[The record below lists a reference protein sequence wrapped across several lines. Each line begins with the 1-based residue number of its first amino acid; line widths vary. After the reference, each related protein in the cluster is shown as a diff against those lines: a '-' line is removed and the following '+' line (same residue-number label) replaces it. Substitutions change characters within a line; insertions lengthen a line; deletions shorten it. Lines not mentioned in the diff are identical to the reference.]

1 MLGYLSWNQTGVR
14 GQRIFFT
21 SSVMTV
27 MHSTEMN
34 QGLKEDFLRLDGL
47 QLLCGQ
53 ARYLMYYEY
62 NIENQFYLHVM
73 NFSTRGSSCKKFK
86 NTFD

>member
-47 QLLCGQ
+47 QTIMR
-53 ARYLMYYEY
+53 ASA
-62 NIENQFYLHVM
+62 I
-73 NFSTRGSSCKKFK
+73 
-86 NTFD
+86 FDVL